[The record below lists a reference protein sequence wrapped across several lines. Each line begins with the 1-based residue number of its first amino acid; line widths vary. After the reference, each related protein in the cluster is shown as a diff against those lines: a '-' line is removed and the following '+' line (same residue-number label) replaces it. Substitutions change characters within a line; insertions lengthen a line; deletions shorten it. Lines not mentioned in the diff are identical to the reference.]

1 MDDPAPPPSL
11 AELQVDYDAL
21 KDAKKHWKRDAK
33 SVIAVAAAATNALL
47 HNGFRRDG
55 PLGDMKVGGAPE
67 VIKELGHKIQVQ
79 AAELERAKETIAAS
93 QLQSGQQAEE
103 MQLENARMKKVFG
116 EMYEKMRAAKEENAM
131 FRELLVFGPTDAS
144 KTVFLGSQQAV
155 EEAVEAGRRAA
166 AKEKQEL
173 LELLHGRERR
183 IAELQEVLAEKDA
196 IADFLSSELT
206 SLKSPGPA
214 HKVSDEVSRTIARQ
228 LEHLMR
234 EGQEMQAFAQRP
246 PPADA
251 DADTDADANRSV
263 DQDMLLG
270 AMVGEAR
277 PGPGAPEA
285 RTSPGTAPA
294 TPEKSKP
301 QRFAPGAPAAGDG
314 DAAGRE
320 GARGTAAQESRML
333 ALTAEMRC
341 TPTRAELSG
350 ALSLLGGPPVPRL
363 TLGGPISRPPPPP
376 LSY

>member
-206 SLKSPGPA
+206 SLKSPGHA
-214 HKVSDEVSRTIARQ
+214 HKVSDEVSQTIARQ

-234 EGQEMQAFAQRP
+234 ESQEMQAFAQRP
-246 PPADA
+246 PPAAADAGA
-251 DADTDADANRSV
+251 DADGVKSLTLTAADADADANRSF

-285 RTSPGTAPA
+285 RASPAEAPA
-294 TPEKSKP
+294 T
-301 QRFAPGAPAAGDG
+301 PGAPAAGDG

-320 GARGTAAQESRML
+320 GARGTAAQESLML
-333 ALTAEMRC
+333 VLTAEMRC
-341 TPTRAELSG
+341 TPPRPSPTVPPTRPL
-350 ALSLLGGPPVPRL
+350 PVRRR
-363 TLGGPISRPPPPP
+363 GERE
-376 LSY
+376 